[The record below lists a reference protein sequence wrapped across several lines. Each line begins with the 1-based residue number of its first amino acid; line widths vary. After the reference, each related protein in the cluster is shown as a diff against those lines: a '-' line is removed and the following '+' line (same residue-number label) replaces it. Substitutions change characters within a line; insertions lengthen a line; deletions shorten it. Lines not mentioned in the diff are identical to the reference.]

1 MVKVSRVLVC
11 GMKGVG
17 KTAVIEQLVYGNIT
31 RDNVRQ
37 QLYLEITYRHDT
49 KILFQDLI
57 PTIED
62 VYIASV
68 DAGRT
73 PRDLIRI
80 FDIGGLQGN
89 GQVSVKSISTNFI

>member
-1 MVKVSRVLVC
+1 M
-11 GMKGVG
+11 
-17 KTAVIEQLVYGNIT
+17 
-31 RDNVRQ
+31 
-37 QLYLEITYRHDT
+37 T
-49 KILFQDLI
+49 KNILFQDLI